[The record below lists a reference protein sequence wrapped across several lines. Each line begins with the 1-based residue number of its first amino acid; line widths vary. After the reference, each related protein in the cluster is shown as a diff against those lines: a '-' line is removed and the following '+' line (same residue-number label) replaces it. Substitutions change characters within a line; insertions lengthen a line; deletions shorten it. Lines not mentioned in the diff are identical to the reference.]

1 MPRKK
6 TSRKQR
12 GGRKYNT
19 KNLNKTQKKQY
30 GGNNTLLQKIE
41 TSIKEDDIDLFEDLL
56 TQGINPNTVLL
67 NGETILNTI
76 IDSDYIW
83 SLDFVK
89 LLLSFNVRL
98 DFTNNGDTPII
109 RAVKR
114 LDPDLLFLLLRN
126 GASLPKNRQNRQMLL
141 DTIYRL
147 EPPQSDRLNY
157 FNWRDTFQ
165 VLYSQL
171 KEDVRLENAQFNT
184 NLTHRSHFTN
194 DILRGISQNYEKKNS
209 DDLSSDR
216 INTHMGVYL
225 DTIN

>member
-1 MPRKK
+1 MPKKK

-12 GGRKYNT
+12 GGKKSNT
-19 KNLNKTQKKQY
+19 KNLNKKQKKQY
-30 GGNNTLLQKIE
+30 GGNNDLLQKIE

-83 SLDFVK
+83 SLDFVR
-89 LLLSFNVRL
+89 LLLSFNVSL
-98 DFTNNGDTPII
+98 DFTNKGDTPII

-114 LDPDLLFLLLRN
+114 LDPDLLFLLLRS
-126 GASLPKNRQNRQMLL
+126 GAPLPKNRQNRQMLL

-147 EPPQSDRLNY
+147 EPPKSDRLHY

-171 KEDVRLENAQFNT
+171 KEDVRLENALFNT

-194 DILRGISQNYEKKNS
+194 DILMGISQNYGKKQF

-225 DTIN
+225 DNIN